1 MPQELDEAVLLHL
14 AWRPLD
20 GLRTLLADERNREA
34 MRAVL
39 ASDET
44 QAAPPAE
51 AKRTRDVVAVDAFTK
66 RLARLVKDRLEA
78 IVGFRGLSVP
88 ASLLLLV
95 RARGRPRKDRSV
107 SRTYRRAHADELAR
121 ASRDS

>member
-14 AWRPLD
+14 AWRPQD
-20 GLRTLLADERNREA
+20 ALRALLADERNREA

-39 ASDET
+39 APDET
-44 QAAPPAE
+44 QAAPHPPAE

-88 ASLLLLV
+88 VSLLLLV
-95 RARGRPRKDRSV
+95 RVSPIPHSPITRPRLPAGACRRTRSCI
-107 SRTYRRAHADELAR
+107 T
-121 ASRDS
+121 